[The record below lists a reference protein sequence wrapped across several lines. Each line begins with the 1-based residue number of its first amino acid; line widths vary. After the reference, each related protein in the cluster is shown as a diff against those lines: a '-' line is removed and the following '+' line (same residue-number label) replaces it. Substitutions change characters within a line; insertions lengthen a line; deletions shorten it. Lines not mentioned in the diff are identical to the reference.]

1 MVTKA
6 RSPIGKLVKQGPVS
20 KEIAHN
26 LYPRLVA
33 NHAKQGINY
42 SEPVSPG
49 VIMLQ
54 LSRHKI
60 QC

>member
-1 MVTKA
+1 M
-6 RSPIGKLVKQGPVS
+6 KQGPVS
-20 KEIAHN
+20 KEIADN

-49 VIMLQ
+49 VFMLQ